1 MIKVEPTGVLFVGV
15 CDIQTEVCTART
27 AAPVTAVWTLP
38 ARTQV
43 NVCRSCLDEMVRQ
56 GEWQVEGA
64 RLRRRADVEVFDHA
78 GNLLVSEWINDLL
91 NLEDQSQVPDWVRS
105 SGLYQA
111 IKDGAAVEEAA
122 V

>member
-1 MIKVEPTGVLFVGV
+1 
-15 CDIQTEVCTART
+15 
-27 AAPVTAVWTLP
+27 
-38 ARTQV
+38 
-43 NVCRSCLDEMVRQ
+43 MVRQ